1 MKYLFFLRVLT
12 VLCVTPPLLW
22 ANAALAANATLGAMI
37 PAAPKLGADA
47 WILIDAATNKVIT
60 SHNSDARLPPAS
72 LTKLMTA
79 YITTHELKSGLIK
92 ASDEVVVSENAWRTG
107 GSRMFLKPGSSASV
121 HDLLSG
127 VIVDSGNDA
136 SVALAEHIAGSE
148 AGFVGMMN
156 STASTL
162 GMLNTHFMNAT
173 GLPDPEHYSSA
184 RDMATLAR
192 KVINEGT
199 TYYPLYA
206 KKTFTWNGIQ
216 QSNRNTLLWRNAT
229 YDGLKTGHTEA
240 AGYCLVASAQRDGQ
254 RLISAVLGA
263 SSAHKR
269 TAETEKLMGYGFRFY
284 ATQTYKKGGEVLSQ
298 VALWKGIQPYV
309 NVGLLE
315 DMTLTLPKNKNRDV
329 EMRLAFDGPIEA
341 PITAGT
347 VVGRLDLFD
356 AEHKLGSRPLVVLVD
371 AEQGHWWQRWW
382 DTVHLFFTQTVRS
395 WFDEAQVT

>member
-1 MKYLFFLRVLT
+1 MSYLLFLRVLT
-12 VLCVTPPLLW
+12 VLCVTPSLFW
-22 ANAALAANATLGAMI
+22 VNDALAGSPTLGAMI
-37 PAAPKLGADA
+37 PAAPKLGAEA
-47 WILIDAATNKVIT
+47 WILINATTDTVIT
-60 SHNSDARLPPAS
+60 SHNSDARLAPAS

-79 YITTHELKSGLIK
+79 YIATRSLKSGLINATDK
-92 ASDEVVVSENAWRTG
+92 VIVSENAWRTV

-127 VIVDSGNDA
+127 VIIDSGNDA

-148 AGFVGMMN
+148 GVFVGMMN

-162 GMLNTHFMNAT
+162 GMINTHFMNAT

-192 KVINEGT
+192 EVINEGSS
-199 TYYPLYA
+199 YYPLYA
-206 KKTFTWNGIQ
+206 TKTFTWNGIK
-216 QSNRNTLLWRNAT
+216 QSNRNALLWRNSI
-229 YDGLKTGHTEA
+229 YDGLKTGYTQA

-269 TAETEKLMGYGFRFY
+269 TTETEKLMGYGFRFY
-284 ATQTYKKGGEVLSQ
+284 DTETYKKGGEVLSQ
-298 VALWKGIQPYV
+298 AALWKGKQRSIA
-309 NVGLLE
+309 VGLLD
-315 DMTLTLPKNKNRDV
+315 DMTLTLPKNKNREV

-347 VVGRLDLFD
+347 VIGRLDLFD

-371 AEQGHWWQRWW
+371 AEQGHWWTRWW
-382 DTVHLFFTQTVRS
+382 DTVHLFFTQTIRG
-395 WFDEAQVT
+395 WFDKTEVA

>member
-1 MKYLFFLRVLT
+1 VRYLLFLRVLT

-22 ANAALAANATLGAMI
+22 ANDAPAANVTRGAMI
-37 PAAPKLGADA
+37 PAAPKLGAEA
-47 WILIDAATNKVIT
+47 WILIDAATDSVIT

-79 YITTHELKSGLIK
+79 YVATRELKSGRISADDK
-92 ASDEVVVSENAWRTG
+92 VVVSENAWRTG
-107 GSRMFLKPGSSASV
+107 GSRMFLEPGSSASV

-127 VIVDSGNDA
+127 VIIDSGNDA

-148 AGFVGMMN
+148 GGFVGMMN

-162 GMLNTHFMNAT
+162 GLINTHFMNST

-184 RDMATLAR
+184 RDMATLAL

-216 QSNRNTLLWRNAT
+216 QSNRNALLWRNSI

-263 SSAHKR
+263 SSTRKR
-269 TAETEKLMGYGFRFY
+269 AEETEKLMGYGFRFY
-284 ATQTYKKGGEVLSQ
+284 DTQTYKKGGEVLAQ
-298 VALWKGIQPYV
+298 AALWKGKQPSIS
-309 NVGLLE
+309 VGLLD
-315 DMTLTLPKNKNRDV
+315 DMILTLPKNANRKI

-347 VVGRLDLFD
+347 VIGRLDLFD
-356 AEHKLGSRPLVVLVD
+356 AEHKLGGRPLVVLVD
-371 AEQGHWWQRWW
+371 AEQGYWWTRWW
-382 DTVHLFFTQTVRS
+382 DTVHLFFTQTIRG
-395 WFDEAQVT
+395 WFDETEIA